1 MDNEQFKNVRYTPK
15 TDFMTLVNLSVELF
29 SFYNKPD
36 LDAQKIKNFSSYF
49 LLGKIVGKIG
59 LFDLPFFI
67 NLQNS
72 NPAKLQEPLK
82 IAIGDDSRI
91 KKFADSKM
99 ALIDFYESLLHI
111 CLGNKKEFVSF
122 STSSLAQ
129 SLQISRAGVVSIIL
143 SGDLPAF
150 KIGSKYRV
158 ESSDLQAY
166 ILANRIRPRFK
177 KQANTEQ
184 FKSKPTATP
193 KPSEMRVKSQN
204 NNENKQ
210 VKKQKPTGGFKE
222 KPEEI
227 NYNDFSFSE
236 PKKKPS
242 SKIIEKTMNDMK
254 KDKKVGSIGYSAT
267 EKKNKSGDLEKN
279 LAKNKSESG
288 DSSVKNIDNSSN
300 SEIKENTENL
310 EKTKETL
317 EILSDPTLPDPTLKK
332 EHIKL
337 EISEDFKNIDSSEEF
352 QEIKLNI
359 ENEKADNDLKDE
371 ENANIT
377 DNYES
382 LGAGVEDVEDNK
394 EPEENEE
401 ENTIKKSNTSKEEN
415 DSKKD
420 EKNNEN
426 NDINNENEILGDD
439 ENVAD
444 VMNVVAG
451 RVGERLAPTL
461 PYQEEK
467 LINKPKASVRITNK
481 K

>member
-288 DSSVKNIDNSSN
+288 DSSVESIDNLN
-300 SEIKENTENL
+300 KNKIKENTENL
-310 EKTKETL
+310 EKTKENN
-317 EILSDPTLPDPTLKK
+317 DPTLPDPTLKK
-332 EHIKL
+332 ENVKL
-337 EISEDFKNIDSSEEF
+337 EISEDFKNIDENEEF
-352 QEIKLNI
+352 QEIKFNM
-359 ENEKADNDLKDE
+359 EDEKTDKDLKE
-371 ENANIT
+371 ENTT
-377 DNYES
+377 DDYES
-382 LGAGVEDVEDNK
+382 LGAEESDIEDITK
-394 EPEENEE
+394 EIKENIIEETEETMIEE
-401 ENTIKKSNTSKEEN
+401 ENTIKKIDESTSKKEN
-415 DSKKD
+415 NLKKD
-420 EKNNEN
+420 DDM
-426 NDINNENEILGDD
+426 NDENEILSDD